1 MCNFFETVKFN
12 VVAESYIPCLN
23 MDTQLIFNNHRQLYL
38 KKSNILVSK
47 SWISL
52 EQQYDFGAFLINKPW
67 DLHIGQP
74 KKFKSNR
81 DVYKFVNDGKFETK
95 VSVVY
100 ESLLKEEGPVS
111 SWKNTTNEFI
121 VPAVEV

>member
-1 MCNFFETVKFN
+1 MFNTFETVKFN
-12 VVAESYIPCLN
+12 VDAQCDIPRLN
-23 MDTQLIFNNHRQLYL
+23 MDPKLLFTNHRQAYP

-47 SWISL
+47 SWITS
-52 EQQYDFGAFLINKPW
+52 EQQYDFGALLINKPW
-67 DLHIGQP
+67 DLHKEQP
-74 KKFKSNR
+74 KKFKPNR

-111 SWKNTTNEFI
+111 PWKSETNEFV
-121 VPAVEV
+121 VPAGEV